1 MDATQKPTLL
11 LIDGHSLAFRAFY
24 ALNPDSFRTSD
35 GQHTNAVHGFIS
47 MMLEILKLEK
57 PTHLAVAFDLSR
69 SSFRTEEYAEYKGTR
84 GETPP
89 EFVGQTELLTEALAA
104 MNITTLTRVN
114 YEADDIIAS
123 LADQGADQGF
133 TVYVVSGDRDTFQLI
148 REDTTILYPVKGVL
162 NMARMTDEAV
172 YEKYGVHAK
181 QYPDLAALVGE
192 TSDNLPG
199 IPGVGPKTAAKWLQ
213 AYGSL
218 EGVLDAADQIP
229 GKVGESL
236 REHRELAVRNRRLN
250 HLIRDLDFDFD
261 LKTALELGP
270 VDESKVRQV
279 FGKLQFRTL
288 TERVLRQRGVV
299 AGSGG
304 AQAADAAG
312 NAPAAASETTSPST
326 ESSAVSDSTQFAL
339 PELPSSKTTD
349 AATLTQWLQDQHSVV
364 GVAFEFAGDDP
375 ENSQLTGLG
384 FASETERLHLPVSDW
399 ASAHALLGTWLTD
412 ASIEKACFDTKNNLR
427 RLLGA
432 SDLPFI
438 GQVALGFDYDP
449 LLLAYLL
456 NPVRRGYALD
466 DLALEYLG
474 LEVERGD
481 PSAIIQDVAID
492 PSLDAWLALVLAT
505 RMHTEVTQQEQL
517 RVYSQVE
524 LPSSAVLAQ
533 MEHYGIQVNRA
544 SLEAQFE
551 TLGAEVNQI
560 AQEAYAII
568 GEEVNLA
575 SPKQLQTILFD
586 KLGMQGTK
594 TVKTGFS
601 TNAAALN
608 ELYEQTEHPFLEK
621 LLAHREASKIRQM
634 VEIVL
639 KAIGTDGRV
648 HTSYGQTGT
657 STGRLSSDSPNL
669 QNIPIKTER
678 GRQIRAAF
686 EVGTGF
692 ETLLTADYS
701 QIEMRIMAHLSED
714 EGLIDAF
721 RTGEDLH
728 RYVGAR
734 IFGVTPAEVT
744 PAMRSKVK
752 AMSYGLVYG
761 LSEYGLA
768 KQLRISNAEA
778 KQLMADYFARFGGV
792 KRYLAKVVDVAK
804 TEGYTT
810 TTFGRRRPFDDLN
823 SKIFQ
828 IRENARRAALNAPI
842 QGTAA
847 DIMKLAM
854 NQIAA
859 EMQSRGLASRMLLQV
874 HDELV
879 FEVAVGEL
887 EVMKALVTEHMDR
900 VVELSVPLE
909 VHVGVGQNWDLAGH

>member
-1 MDATQKPTLL
+1 MEATQKPTLL

-24 ALNPDSFRTSD
+24 ALSPDSFRTSD

-47 MMLEILKLEK
+47 MLLEILKMEK

-104 MNITTLTRVN
+104 MNIRTLTRVN
-114 YEADDIIAS
+114 FEADDIIAS
-123 LADQGADQGF
+123 LADQGADAGF
-133 TVYVVSGDRDTFQLI
+133 QVYVVSGDRDTFQLI
-148 REDTTILYPVKGVL
+148 RPETTILYPVKGVL

-218 EGVLDAADQIP
+218 QGVLDAMAEIG

-236 REHRELAVRNRRLN
+236 REHHQLAIRNRRLN
-250 HLIRDLDFDFD
+250 HLVRDLEFDFELD
-261 LKTALELGP
+261 SELSLGP
-270 VDESKVRQV
+270 VDEAEVRRV
-279 FGKLQFRTL
+279 FGKLQFKTL
-288 TERVLRQRGVV
+288 TERVLRQRGVTGTQTATV
-299 AGSGG
+299 ASLE
-304 AQAADAAG
+304 
-312 NAPAAASETTSPST
+312 AAAQDGDHGLSSLEAGQPAIPDLPAPREVSAT
-326 ESSAVSDSTQFAL
+326 E
-339 PELPSSKTTD
+339 
-349 AATLTQWLQDQHSVV
+349 LTAWLKSQHGVV
-364 GVAFEFAGDDP
+364 GVGFEFVGQDP
-375 ENSQLTGLG
+375 EHSQLTGLG
-384 FASETERLHLPVSDW
+384 FATETERVNLTVNDY
-399 ASAHALLGTWLTD
+399 ASAVAAIDGWLQDTGV
-412 ASIEKACFDTKNNLR
+412 EKACFDSKNNLR

-432 SDLPFI
+432 ANQTWVSTI
-438 GQVALGFDYDP
+438 AAGFDYDP

-466 DLALEYLG
+466 DLAAEYLG

-481 PSAIIQDVAID
+481 PSALIQDVTTD
-492 PSLDAWLALVLAT
+492 PSLDAWLSLTLAT
-505 RMHTEVTQQEQL
+505 RLHHQVTEQNQL
-517 RVYSQVE
+517 KVYSHVE

-533 MEHYGIQVNRA
+533 MEHLGIQVNRA

-551 TLGAEVNQI
+551 SLGTEVNAI
-560 AQEAYAII
+560 AQEAYALI

-575 SPKQLQTILFD
+575 SPKQLQTVLFD

-686 EVGTGF
+686 EVSEGF

-714 EGLIDAF
+714 VGLIEAF
-721 RTGEDLH
+721 KTGEDLH
-728 RYVGAR
+728 RFVGSR

-744 PAMRSKVK
+744 TAMRSKVK

-768 KQLRISNAEA
+768 KQLRISNGEA

-792 KRYLAKVVDVAK
+792 KRYLSQVVDIAK
-804 TEGYTT
+804 TEGFTT

-828 IRENARRAALNAPI
+828 LRENARRAALNAPI

-854 NQIAA
+854 NQIST
-859 EMQSRGLASRMLLQV
+859 EIQQRGMASRMLLQV

-879 FEVAVGEL
+879 FEVAPGEL
-887 EVMKALVTEHMDR
+887 QQLQDLVTERMAN

-909 VHVGVGQNWDLAGH
+909 VHVGVGANWDLAGH